1 MDRVRGALM
10 ASPAF
15 LERNFLYFL
24 FFLVPMLIYP
34 FSIDGRQID
43 LRKIREIGL
52 YSFGIIILGFL
63 QKNRWLR
70 YFIIWCV
77 INWWLNFFIP
87 RESYIGL
94 TNIFSAL
101 ILYSGLKYLIGKDI
115 IKANVLLKIICWTVI
130 FQFAWLMMQT
140 FNFDPIFYP
149 VTAGGVEMKG
159 AKMPLVSWSGNPSVL
174 AIFFAMNAFLLLSY
188 SHLWVFLVVIFSAL
202 FLLKSATM
210 ALGLFVGAIFICFCR
225 KGKKII
231 PLILLGALL
240 CGSFLWIKKPNLD
253 RLPIWKQL
261 VEKSVSGRPIV
272 GCGINY
278 FAHLNII
285 DKTQTIWKEAHNDY
299 LQMYLELGIIGLL
312 LFIGFIISKFRSFFR
327 LRYSNLQLYL
337 VAGLV
342 VFLISGLSMFSMHL
356 PQLSFYA
363 IIQLA
368 CLDYSYEKAI

>member
-1 MDRVRGALM
+1 M

-34 FSIDGRQID
+34 FSIDGKQID

-52 YSFGIIILGFL
+52 YSLGIIILGFL

-70 YFIIWCV
+70 YFIVWCV

-101 ILYSGLKYLIGKDI
+101 ALYLGLKYCISKNI
-115 IKANVLLKIICWTVI
+115 VKVSVLLKIVCWTVI
-130 FQFAWLMMQT
+130 FQFAWMMMQT
-140 FNFDPIFYP
+140 FNFDPVFYP
-149 VTAGGVEMKG
+149 VTSSGTEYKG
-159 AKMPLVSWSGNPSVL
+159 AIMPLVSWSGNPSVL

-188 SHLWVFLVVIFSAL
+188 SHLWVFLVVILSAL

-210 ALGLFVGAIFICFCR
+210 ALGLFAGVIFICFCS

-240 CGSFLWIKKPNLD
+240 YGSFLWIKKPNLD

-261 VEKSVSGRPIV
+261 AEKSISGRPIV

-285 DKTQTIWKEAHNDY
+285 DKTNTPWKEAHNDY
-299 LQMYLELGIIGLL
+299 LQLYLELGIIGLIL
-312 LFIGFIISKFRSFFR
+312 YIGFVVSKFREFFR
-327 LRYSNLQLYL
+327 LRYSNLQVYL
-337 VAGLV
+337 MAGLV
-342 VFLISGLSMFSMHL
+342 IFMVSGISMFPQHL

-363 IIQLA
+363 IVQLA
-368 CLDYSYEKAI
+368 CLEASYEKEI